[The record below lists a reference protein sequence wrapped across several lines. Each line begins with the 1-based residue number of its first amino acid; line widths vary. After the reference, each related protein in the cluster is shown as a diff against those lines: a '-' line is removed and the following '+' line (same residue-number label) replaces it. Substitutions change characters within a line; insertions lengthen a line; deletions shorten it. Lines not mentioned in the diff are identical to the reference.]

1 MVPHSLHAY
10 TRRLNGQRSHHESV
24 GTLLLPLWRRNAPP
38 DGPHLLLPLVLAPD
52 SAFRAAEIPPE
63 SLLSINAF
71 VRFRDSVD
79 GPGVAH
85 VTWARLQS
93 MVEWPGGRVNEALQI
108 LKCALRHP
116 SGFKAIRKMGA
127 CRLAAC
133 RSAETTRATARREA
147 DGRASCASS
156 AGAAAQRAS
165 LAGSPRNP
173 NTSRHGCT
181 DWCRTEC
188 VLCPAYAPWIVAV
201 GGLHTTPAGE
211 TGTRQ
216 RPDRP
221 ICSLCPRRFTLQGE
235 PAAVSRARSAPA
247 ARLVLSAWVWKAPY
261 KISARAT
268 CSA

>member
-1 MVPHSLHAY
+1 
-10 TRRLNGQRSHHESV
+10 
-24 GTLLLPLWRRNAPP
+24 
-38 DGPHLLLPLVLAPD
+38 
-52 SAFRAAEIPPE
+52 
-63 SLLSINAF
+63 
-71 VRFRDSVD
+71 
-79 GPGVAH
+79 
-85 VTWARLQS
+85 
-93 MVEWPGGRVNEALQI
+93 
-108 LKCALRHP
+108 
-116 SGFKAIRKMGA
+116 MGA

-247 ARLVLSAWVWKAPY
+247 ARLVLSAWFGKAPY

-268 CSA
+268 ECLVRGLSPGRLAAPGSSTLSAKRHRDTTVPPGLGASICQRGRPGPAGLGT